1 MVNVPKKLA
10 ELGDLASNLFL
21 SAQNVRVVLD
31 KAAHAHHAVKR
42 SARLVPDVVAKF
54 GKAKRKVF
62 IRALAAFEKA
72 AEELTDAEYEPIALL
87 AESGGVYCILCRV
100 TKNGT
105 DAEVSYALVYAGE
118 NGVQNIWDL
127 WIAEH
132 SMPR

>member
-1 MVNVPKKLA
+1 MRKLVA
-10 ELGDLASNLFL
+10 VFL
-21 SAQNVRVVLD
+21 SVLFAFGC
-31 KAAHAHHAVKR
+31 AAAAEEAPVWTITE
-42 SARLVPDVVAKF
+42 SAEMTAE
-54 GKAKRKVF
+54 
-62 IRALAAFEKA
+62 ALAAFEKA